1 MFIYRLPKKILFL
14 LTRLQRFPWST
25 TAQVLL
31 ARFRED
37 RLGLTAGSLTFT
49 TITSL
54 VPLATVALALFSVFP
69 LFAQVELDLQRWMV
83 QSLFPAIIAQ
93 NVSTYL
99 AQFTSKATQLGWA
112 SLVFLFFTAVAL
124 MLTVDNTLNKIWRVK
139 CKRPLTQR
147 ILVYWGG
154 ITLGPL
160 VLAASL
166 SLSSYALAQSRSL
179 EDLSLSF
186 AHFLQFCI
194 ITAASTGMYRL
205 VPNTAVRWGHA
216 FAGGLFVALGVD
228 IARRMLSIY
237 FAAIPG
243 VSTIYG
249 AFATLPILLL
259 WIYILWLI
267 VLFGAVIAAYLPS
280 ILTGVAR
287 ESTHPSWPL
296 QSALEILQLLA
307 QAQGTP
313 AKGLSLAELAQQLR
327 VSNLQI
333 EPIIE
338 MLQSLDWV
346 GQLREDQDAPR
357 WVLLV
362 DPTSTAITPLL
373 RHTILPQAFS
383 LNALNHSIAGLDLHL
398 SDLFAEQA
406 ASNTAFKDRF

>member
-99 AQFTSKATQLGWA
+99 AQFTSKAAQLGWA

-139 CKRPLTQR
+139 SKRPLSQR

-249 AFATLPILLL
+249 AFATLPI
-259 WIYILWLI
+259 
-267 VLFGAVIAAYLPS
+267 FA
-280 ILTGVAR
+280 T
-287 ESTHPSWPL
+287 
-296 QSALEILQLLA
+296 
-307 QAQGTP
+307 
-313 AKGLSLAELAQQLR
+313 
-327 VSNLQI
+327 
-333 EPIIE
+333 
-338 MLQSLDWV
+338 
-346 GQLREDQDAPR
+346 
-357 WVLLV
+357 
-362 DPTSTAITPLL
+362 
-373 RHTILPQAFS
+373 
-383 LNALNHSIAGLDLHL
+383 LDLHPLADCALWRGHCRL
-398 SDLFAEQA
+398 SAQHTHGCGTREHPPELALAKRARNFATAGTSPGHASQRLEPGRVGA
-406 ASNTAFKDRF
+406 ATARVQPTDRAHH